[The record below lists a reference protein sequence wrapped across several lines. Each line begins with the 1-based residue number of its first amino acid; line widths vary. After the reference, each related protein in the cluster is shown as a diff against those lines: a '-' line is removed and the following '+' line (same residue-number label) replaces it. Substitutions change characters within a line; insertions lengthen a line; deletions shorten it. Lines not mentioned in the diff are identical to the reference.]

1 LELKPT
7 NKPSGGNGTVVK
19 SERKTLA
26 MKRKRASEIL
36 GRLNKIARAK
46 EAELA
51 DQERKAR
58 IAEKVVA
65 ANDACAKELG
75 AKQVLE
81 AVAKRKAK
89 AQCFYSA
96 LSEKRSAL
104 HCFNEKI
111 VWILSTS
118 CSATKSS

>member
-7 NKPSGGNGTVVK
+7 NKPGGGNGTVVK

-36 GRLNKIARAK
+36 DRLNKITRAK

-58 IAEKVVA
+58 IAEEVVA
-65 ANDACAKELG
+65 ANDARAKELE

-89 AQCFYSA
+89 EQCFDST

-104 HCFNEKI
+104 HCLNEKI

-118 CSATKSS
+118 YSATKSS